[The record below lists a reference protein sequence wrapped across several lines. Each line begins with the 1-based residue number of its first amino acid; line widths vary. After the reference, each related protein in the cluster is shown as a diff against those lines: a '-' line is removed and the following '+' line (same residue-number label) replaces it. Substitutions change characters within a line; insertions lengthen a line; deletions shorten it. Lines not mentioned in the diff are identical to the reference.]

1 MPKEL
6 ESNLRYRQ
14 ELIEAAYTD
23 PAVGEALRQF
33 CKDDILFFINTFCW
47 VYEPRSRDVVPFIT
61 WEFQD
66 DCILQLIEHLGK
78 KDVLIEKSRDMGA
91 SWMVLTVFFWQWC
104 FQPYSAMGLVSRTE
118 DAVDKSDDPDT
129 LMWKLDFHLKN
140 LPTFLRPEMQKNDR
154 SSLKLKQPENES
166 TIVGY
171 SATGDVARG
180 GRKLAF
186 MMDELAAFKADDG
199 YAAYASTQHV
209 TDCRIMLS
217 TPQGAGGIFYEVA
230 NADSPDIEVI
240 TLPWFL
246 HPHKSEGLYRS
257 HRNK

>member
-1 MPKEL
+1 
-6 ESNLRYRQ
+6 
-14 ELIEAAYTD
+14 
-23 PAVGEALRQF
+23 
-33 CKDDILFFINTFCW
+33 
-47 VYEPRSRDVVPFIT
+47 
-61 WEFQD
+61 
-66 DCILQLIEHLGK
+66 
-78 KDVLIEKSRDMGA
+78 
-91 SWMVLTVFFWQWC
+91 
-104 FQPYSAMGLVSRTE
+104 
-118 DAVDKSDDPDT
+118 
-129 LMWKLDFHLKN
+129 
-140 LPTFLRPEMQKNDR
+140 MQKNDR
-154 SSLKLKQPENES
+154 SSLKLKQPQNES

-246 HPHKSEGLYRS
+246 HPHK
-257 HRNK
+257 